1 MKSLFLRMRTIHW
14 LGAIVLLIN
23 AVFFTDSLLSQIIQ
37 IIITVFLIVHD
48 IDEKVWGVNSLRDVT
63 QYMRVF
69 ENKDLSVPCDIDSR
83 YNSEFGNVLEVINR
97 FRENVRSALVV
108 IQNQANES
116 GDISE
121 HLKLKTG
128 NIAIRIGEQ
137 DKRVN
142 EITQLMDVLDRSS
155 VALQIKAEETGQ
167 VVEST
172 RQGLSR
178 ANTNMD
184 QMVGELTG
192 YVSSNNE
199 LEAKFYALSE
209 QAKSVESVIAVISN
223 LAEQTNLLALNAA
236 IEAARAGEH
245 GRGFAVVAD
254 EVRNLAA
261 STQNSLN
268 DINKI
273 VAGIS
278 TAVLGAGEQLKTQS
292 EVLESFSSHTQ
303 KAQEELHNAGNS
315 IEGVLNL
322 IVSEDSGD
330 NIDINQLNQ
339 LVKDVALEVDALQ
352 TLSSSNAK
360 DCEDLS
366 LQGQR
371 LASVT
376 DQIAG
381 HLDLFKT

>member
-1 MKSLFLRMRTIHW
+1 M
-14 LGAIVLLIN
+14 V
-23 AVFFTDSLLSQIIQ
+23 D
-37 IIITVFLIVHD
+37 
-48 IDEKVWGVNSLRDVT
+48 
-63 QYMRVF
+63 
-69 ENKDLSVPCDIDSR
+69 
-83 YNSEFGNVLEVINR
+83 
-97 FRENVRSALVV
+97 
-108 IQNQANES
+108 
-116 GDISE
+116 
-121 HLKLKTG
+121 
-128 NIAIRIGEQ
+128 
-137 DKRVN
+137 
-142 EITQLMDVLDRSS
+142 
-155 VALQIKAEETGQ
+155 
-167 VVEST
+167 ST
-172 RQGLSR
+172 RPGLAR

-192 YVSSNNE
+192 DVSSNNE

>member
-1 MKSLFLRMRTIHW
+1 MRTIHW

-23 AVFFTDSLLSQIIQ
+23 AAFFTDSLLSQIIQ
-37 IIITVFLIVHD
+37 IIITVFLIIHD

-63 QYMRVF
+63 QYMRAF
-69 ENKDLSVPCDIDSR
+69 ENKDLSIPCDIDSR

-128 NIAIRIGEQ
+128 NIAVRIREQ
-137 DKRVN
+137 DSRVN

-155 VALQIKAEETGQ
+155 VSLQIKAEETGQ
-167 VVEST
+167 VVENT

-178 ANTNMD
+178 ANINMD

-199 LEAKFYALSE
+199 LETKFYALSE

-268 DINKI
+268 DINQI

-292 EVLESFSSHTQ
+292 EVLESFSAHTQ
-303 KAQEELHNAGNS
+303 KTQEELHNAGSS

-322 IVSEDSGD
+322 IVGEDSAD
-330 NIDINQLNQ
+330 NIDINQLNK

-352 TLSSSNAK
+352 TLSSSNAE

-371 LASVT
+371 LANVT
-376 DQIAG
+376 DQIVC

>member
-1 MKSLFLRMRTIHW
+1 MAQEQLYHEVSIFTHAR
-14 LGAIVLLIN
+14 LGAVVLLIN
-23 AVFFTDSLLSQIIQ
+23 AVFFTDSLISQIIQ
-37 IIITVFLIVHD
+37 ITITVFLIVHD

-63 QYMRVF
+63 QYMRTF
-69 ENKDLSVPCDIDSR
+69 ENKDLSIPCEIDSR

-121 HLKLKTG
+121 QLKLKTG

-137 DKRVN
+137 DNSVN
-142 EITQLMDVLDRSS
+142 EINQLMDVLDRSS
-155 VALQIKAEETGQ
+155 VALQVKAEETGQ
-167 VVEST
+167 VVENT

-178 ANTNMD
+178 ANKNMD

-192 YVSSNNE
+192 YVSSNNQ

-254 EVRNLAA
+254 EVRNLA
-261 STQNSLN
+261 
-268 DINKI
+268 
-273 VAGIS
+273 
-278 TAVLGAGEQLKTQS
+278 
-292 EVLESFSSHTQ
+292 
-303 KAQEELHNAGNS
+303 
-315 IEGVLNL
+315 
-322 IVSEDSGD
+322 VSW
-330 NIDINQLNQ
+330 L
-339 LVKDVALEVDALQ
+339 
-352 TLSSSNAK
+352 
-360 DCEDLS
+360 
-366 LQGQR
+366 
-371 LASVT
+371 
-376 DQIAG
+376 
-381 HLDLFKT
+381 